1 MSNTDKIKILIII
14 PVDTDI
20 FNKRLH
26 DCIQEICPPD
36 VTFHI
41 KHVEGETARTHIQNR
56 TDYYVNSPLIM
67 NTAIKWQKENNY
79 DGIFVTDFDFCGVEA
94 TRENVDVP
102 VIGGFRP
109 QAMAAISLSEKVGLI
124 TLTDTIVSMQ
134 EEHFR
139 NFGILPNLACIIP
152 TGLGVQGLANIE
164 EAKDRVYKKSLEAI
178 ALGAQSIILGC
189 TGFIGI
195 AKHVA
200 HRLKTEAKIDIPVT
214 DPNHMAFTYL
224 VALVRNKLTQSRLT
238 YYKDK
243 TYEVPKS
250 HKHGCD

>member
-1 MSNTDKIKILIII
+1 MSKKDKIKILIII

-20 FNKRLH
+20 FNTKLR
-26 DCIQEICPPD
+26 DCIDEICPPD
-36 VTFHI
+36 VTFDI
-41 KHVEGETARTHIQNR
+41 RHVEGKNARTHIQNR

-67 NTAIKWQKENNY
+67 NTAIKLQKEKKY

-124 TLTDTIVSMQ
+124 TLTDTIVAMQ

-139 NFGILPNLACIIP
+139 NFGILPNLACTIP
-152 TGLGVQGLANIE
+152 TGLGVQELINRDLAIQTVFE
-164 EAKDRVYKKSLEAI
+164 KALEAI

-189 TGFIGI
+189 TGFIDI
-195 AKHVA
+195 ARPVA
-200 HRLKTEAKIDIPVT
+200 KMLKKAGYDIPVT
-214 DPNHMAFTYL
+214 DPNHMAFIYL
-224 VALVRNKLTQSRLT
+224 VALVRNKLMQSRLT
-238 YYKDK
+238 YYKEK
-243 TYEVPKS
+243 PQKKSKS
-250 HKHGCD
+250 HKQGCD

>member
-1 MSNTDKIKILIII
+1 MSKKDKIKILIII
-14 PVDTDI
+14 PVDTNI
-20 FNKRLH
+20 FNERLKE
-26 DCIQEICPPD
+26 CIDEICPPD
-36 VTFHI
+36 VTFDI
-41 KHVEGETARTHIQNR
+41 RHVEGKNARTHIQNR

-67 NTAIKWQKENNY
+67 NTAIKLQKEKKY

-109 QAMAAISLSEKVGLI
+109 QAMAAIALSEKIGLI
-124 TLTDTIVSMQ
+124 TLTDTIVAMQ

-152 TGLGVQGLANIE
+152 TGLGVQALANPE
-164 EAKDRVYKKSLEAI
+164 LAKQKVFEKAIEAI

-195 AKHVA
+195 ARPVA
-200 HRLKTEAKIDIPVT
+200 KMLKKAGFDIPVT

-224 VALVRNKLTQSRLT
+224 VALVRNKLMQSRLT
-238 YYKDK
+238 YYKD
-243 TYEVPKS
+243 VPQKKSKS
-250 HKHGCD
+250 HKHDCE

>member
-1 MSNTDKIKILIII
+1 MSKKGPIKILIII
-14 PVDTDI
+14 PVHTKI
-20 FNKRLH
+20 FNQPLH
-26 DCIQEICPPD
+26 DCIKEICPPD

-41 KHVEGETARTHIQNR
+41 SHVKGEGARTHIQNR

-67 NTAIKWQKENNY
+67 NTAIKLQKKGNY

-109 QAMAAISLSEKVGLI
+109 QAMAAIALSEKIGLI
-124 TLTDTIVSMQ
+124 TLTDTIAAMQ

-139 NFGILPNLACIIP
+139 SFGILPNLACIIP
-152 TGLGVQGLANIE
+152 TGLGVQELTNTELAI
-164 EAKDRVYKKSLEAI
+164 DTVYEKALEAI

-200 HRLKTEAKIDIPVT
+200 ERLKKKENIDIPVT

-224 VALVRNKLTQSRLT
+224 VALVRNNLMQSRLT

-243 TYEVPKS
+243 TYEIPKS
-250 HKHGCD
+250 H